1 MYFTSSI
8 ALEKFNPVSCEI
20 YYLQAVG
27 VESYQF
33 FFLKQPFWLSEGR
46 TWSYIADSK
55 SWLLK
60 KKNFFNPKKRIV

>member
-8 ALEKFNPVSCEI
+8 ALEQFNSVTCEI

-27 VESYQF
+27 VENYQ
-33 FFLKQPFWLSEGR
+33 FFLKQPFWLSEGG

-55 SWLLK
+55 SWLLNIFLTQRK
-60 KKNFFNPKKRIV
+60 E